1 MAEPEAVV
9 ARPLRADAARNRENV
24 LRAGEVITEIVLPA
38 QPIDSRSA
46 YLEAREKQSFDWPLV
61 SVAAVVVI
69 DHARVAH
76 AARIVMG
83 AVAPIPWRAP
93 QAEQVI
99 VGSRVNY
106 ELATRAADAALSGA
120 TPLSANGYKV
130 PIAKTLVRRAI
141 LRAAGVAEEPT

>member
-1 MAEPEAVV
+1 VIIEIVV
-9 ARPLRADAARNRENV
+9 PAPNADA
-24 LRAGEVITEIVLPA
+24 
-38 QPIDSRSA
+38 RSA

-61 SVAAVVVI
+61 SVSTVVTI
-69 DHARVAH
+69 DHGQVAR

-106 ELATRAADAALSGA
+106 ELATRAAEAALAGA
-120 TPLSANGYKV
+120 TPLADNAYKV
-130 PIAKTLVRRAI
+130 PIAKALVRRAI
-141 LRAAGVAEEPT
+141 LRASDVAEEPA